1 VHNVE
6 VKRASLLP
14 FLSLLVVSAC
24 AVVPAPLAPEPI
36 REGGALDAHIE
47 SLDTVGSGFALGLNN
62 YGLIYGDKEGLFV
75 QPPGATDPIALGT
88 TLGQPKSATELSDSS
103 VLLLGSEGLFL
114 LSEGLLTPSPLQT
127 AIASLGVEAI
137 VATPGEAGDDLWLM
151 ADHATYV
158 WSEGLLYTVEPSG
171 LTLPT
176 RRAAWGSP
184 VDGKQALWIESEG
197 ALYSIRFDD
206 GLVAAQLHRASTVI
220 SAMAV
225 DGYET
230 LWMAA
235 DGDLFRRWPDDRW
248 EWFST
253 PFAPSA
259 MASVSGSGELWIE
272 TAEGLW
278 HHSSDVF
285 RPVAGTTGAE
295 LLGVDGAGR
304 AIARYDGGLI
314 RVSEGRPLLFIGLT
328 EGQELE
334 LETEVQLVPTLPESV
349 ISMVATL
356 DGAPV
361 ELSAEWAV
369 LLDPLLL
376 ENGAHELEVVVT
388 YDDEE
393 ETTRS
398 LFFSV
403 GEFVPPTWQDDIRP
417 IFSQSCAQCHLG
429 GGQATVASG
438 GDPLETASQWQT
450 AINDENSDLL
460 GRVESGNM
468 PLNNPSLSPAEV
480 QTIKEWIAG
489 GFLE

>member
-1 VHNVE
+1 VG
-6 VKRASLLP
+6 VKRASLLS
-14 FLSLLVVSAC
+14 FLTLLALSGC
-24 AVVPAPLAPEPI
+24 AVVPASLAPEPV
-36 REGGALDAHIE
+36 REGGALSAHIE
-47 SLDTVGSGFALGLNN
+47 LLETVASSFALGLDN
-62 YGLIYGDKEGLFV
+62 YGLLYGDEEGLFL
-75 QPPGATDPIALGT
+75 QPPGVTETIALGT
-88 TLGQPKSATELSDSS
+88 ELGTPKSATELSDSS

-114 LSEGLLTPSPLQT
+114 LSDGVMTPSPLQT
-127 AIASLGVEAI
+127 AIASLEIEALF
-137 VATPGEAGDDLWLM
+137 ATPGESGDDLWLM
-151 ADHATYV
+151 AASATYV

-171 LTLPT
+171 LTLPAT
-176 RRAAWGSP
+176 RASWGSP
-184 VDGKQALWIESEG
+184 IDGKQALWIESEG

-206 GLVAAQLHRASTVI
+206 GLVAAQLHRASTRI
-220 SAMAV
+220 SAMAI

-259 MASVSGSGELWIE
+259 MASVAGSGDLWVE
-272 TAEGLW
+272 TEGELW

-285 RPVAGTTGAE
+285 RPVEGTTGAE

-304 AIARYDGGLI
+304 AIARHDGGLI
-314 RVSEGRPLLFIGLT
+314 RVSEGRPLLFIGLD
-328 EGQELE
+328 EGQVLE
-334 LETEVQLVPTLPESV
+334 LETEVQLVPTLPEAVTSLTA
-349 ISMVATL
+349 SL
-356 DGAPV
+356 DGTPLEVSEQEA
-361 ELSAEWAV
+361 L

-376 ENGAHELEVVVT
+376 DNGAHELEVVVT

-393 ETTRS
+393 ETVRS

-403 GEFVPPTWQDDIRP
+403 GEFVPPTWETDIRP

-438 GDPLETASQWQT
+438 GDPLQTASQWQT

-468 PLNNPSLSPAEV
+468 PLNNPSLSPTEV
-480 QTIKEWIAG
+480 QTIKDWIAG